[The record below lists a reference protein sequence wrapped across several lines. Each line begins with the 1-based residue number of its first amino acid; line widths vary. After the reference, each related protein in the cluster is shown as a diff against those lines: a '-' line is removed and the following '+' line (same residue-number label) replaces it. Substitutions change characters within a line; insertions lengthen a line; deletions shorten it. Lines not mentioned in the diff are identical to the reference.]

1 MLTKKELGEQSNKYV
16 LFSGFSDQEAL
27 VQNNNESTRTDWHS
41 FYFLYN
47 KDAIVKFPYNNTRCK
62 VIGQCDDGSIE
73 CEFEPRDF
81 NGNINENEEK
91 AIMAFEYAEDSDGLI
106 DYNPIFERIK

>member
-47 KDAIVKFPYNNTRCK
+47 KILHCDYDPIYLYN
-62 VIGQCDDGSIE
+62 IYQIE
-73 CEFEPRDF
+73 
-81 NGNINENEEK
+81 
-91 AIMAFEYAEDSDGLI
+91 
-106 DYNPIFERIK
+106 